1 MEVCCYRLREVIIIM
16 RQSQLFSRTLRPTG
30 KDEAASAEY
39 LVRAGFIRQLAA
51 GIYSYLPIAKR
62 TINKIENII
71 REEMDKIGGQEI
83 TMPVVHPADTWKETN
98 RYFEIDKEL
107 TKFNDRWGRDMV
119 LAMTHEEI
127 ATTLIKSEI
136 ISYKQLPQT
145 IYQIQTKWRD
155 DARPRAGLI
164 RVREFT
170 MKDSYSAAAN
180 WEQLDEQYE
189 THFNAYFNMFNRCGL
204 PVITVKSDIGMMG
217 GKMAHEFM
225 YLTAMGEDS
234 LVTCSCGYTA
244 NSEVATFKKQ
254 FFPKQEEEELKEV
267 STPDTKTI
275 EEVSN
280 FLKLEEKDTIKAVFY
295 MGTFQEGQ
303 EELEKFVIAQ
313 IRGDLQVNET
323 KVQNGVKAKALR
335 PATVEEIEEH
345 GCVAGYGSAIGITS
359 AVVIVDES
367 IQKNRNY
374 VAGANKENFHVTG
387 ARLKRDFSAEVVT
400 DISNAEQGALC
411 SECGAELNFSRGV
424 EVGNIFKLG
433 TKYSEAVGAVF
444 NDIDG
449 KEKPVIM
456 GSYGIGVGRLL
467 ASIVEEHHDD
477 NGIIWPMSVSPYHVH
492 LINLSKSSPV
502 AEELYKK
509 MLENGIEVL
518 FDDRKKE
525 RAGAKFKDADL
536 FGIPLRVIVGDKT
549 LETDEVEFKTRSG
562 EENKNLPLEGLIETL
577 KQYTKD
583 LLKSEKLE
591 VTGTL

>member
-1 MEVCCYRLREVIIIM
+1 M
-16 RQSQLFSRTLRPTG
+16 RMSQLFSRTLRPTG
-30 KDEAASAEY
+30 KEETASAEY

-51 GIYSYLPIAKR
+51 GIYSYLPIAQR
-62 TINKIENII
+62 TIKKIENII

-83 TMPVVHPADTWKETN
+83 TMPIVHPADTWKETN

-107 TKFNDRWGRDMV
+107 TKFSDRWGRDMV

-170 MKDSYSAAAN
+170 MKDSYSAAAT
-180 WEQLDEQYE
+180 WEQLDKQYKD
-189 THFNAYFNMFNRCGL
+189 HFHAYFKMFNRCGL
-204 PVITVKSDIGMMG
+204 PVITVQSDMGMMG
-217 GKMAHEFM
+217 GKMAHEYM
-225 YLTAMGEDS
+225 YLTSMGEDS
-234 LVTCSCGYTA
+234 LVTCDCGYTA
-244 NSEVATFKKQ
+244 NREVATFKKD
-254 FFPKQEEEELKEV
+254 FFPKEEEVELKEI
-267 STPDTKTI
+267 STPGTKTI
-275 EEVSN
+275 EELCT
-280 FLKLEEKDTIKAVFY
+280 FLNIEAKDTAKAVFY
-295 MGTFQEGQ
+295 IGTFQNGK
-303 EELEKFVIAQ
+303 EESDKFVIAT

-323 KVQNGVKAKALR
+323 KIQNKIMAKALR
-335 PATVEEIEEH
+335 PATEDEIKEY
-345 GCVAGYGSAIGITS
+345 GCVPGYGSAMGIEN

-374 VAGANKENFHVTG
+374 VAGANRDNYHVTG
-387 ARLKRDFSAEVVT
+387 CRLKRDFQADFIA
-400 DISNAEQGALC
+400 DIANAVDGSNC
-411 SECGAELNFSRGV
+411 SMCGDELNFSRGV

-433 TKYSEAVGAVF
+433 TKYSESVGATF
-444 NDIDG
+444 NDLDG

-467 ASIVEEHHDD
+467 ASIVEEHHDE
-477 NGIIWPMSVSPYHVH
+477 NGIIWPMSVSPYQVH
-492 LINLSKSSPV
+492 LINLSKKSPV

-509 MLENGIEVL
+509 MLNSGIEVL

-549 LETDEVEFKTRSG
+549 LEENEVEFKTRCG
-562 EENKNLPLEGLIETL
+562 KENKNMPIEGLIEAL
-577 KQYTKD
+577 KEYATEM
-583 LLKSEKLE
+583 LKTE
-591 VTGTL
+591 VLKVSGTL

>member
-1 MEVCCYRLREVIIIM
+1 M
-16 RQSQLFSRTLRPTG
+16 RMSQLFSRTLRPTG
-30 KDEAASAEY
+30 KDETASAEF

-51 GIYSYLPIAKR
+51 GIYSYLPIAQR
-62 TINKIENII
+62 SINKIENII
-71 REEMDKIGGQEI
+71 REEMDRIGGQEI

-180 WEQLDEQYE
+180 WEQLDKQYE
-189 THFNAYFNMFNRCGL
+189 EHFHAYFKMFNRCGL
-204 PVITVKSDIGMMG
+204 PVITVQSDLGMMG

-225 YLTAMGEDS
+225 YLTSMGEDS
-234 LVTCSCGYTA
+234 LVTCDCGYTA
-244 NSEVATFKKQ
+244 NSEVAVFKKEFLASQ
-254 FFPKQEEEELKEV
+254 DEVELKEIETPGTESIEDLSKFLGV
-267 STPDTKTI
+267 NSTDT
-275 EEVSN
+275 V
-280 FLKLEEKDTIKAVFY
+280 KAVFY
-295 MGTFQEGQ
+295 IGTFQKGED
-303 EELEKFVIAQ
+303 EFEKLVIAQ

-323 KVQNGVKAKALR
+323 KIQNAIKAKALR
-335 PATVEEIEEH
+335 PAAVEEIEGV
-345 GCVAGYGSAIGITS
+345 GCVAGYGSAIGIKN
-359 AVVIVDES
+359 AVVVADDS

-374 VAGANKENFHVTG
+374 IVGANKVNYHLTG
-387 ARLKRDFSAEVVT
+387 ARLGRDFTPDFIT
-400 DISNAEQGALC
+400 DIANAVEGAIC
-411 SECGAELNFSRGV
+411 SCCGKQLIFSRGV

-433 TKYSEAVGAVF
+433 TKYSESVGAVF

-467 ASIVEEHHDD
+467 ASIVEEHHDE
-477 NGIIWPMSVSPYHVH
+477 NGIIWPMSVSPYQVH
-492 LINLSKSSPV
+492 LINLSKNTEK
-502 AEELYKK
+502 AEELYTSFID
-509 MLENGIEVL
+509 EGIEVL
-518 FDDRKKE
+518 FDDRTKE
-525 RAGAKFKDADL
+525 RAGVKFKDADL
-536 FGIPLRVIVGDKT
+536 FGIPLRIIVGDKS
-549 LETDEVEFKTRSG
+549 LETEEVEFKTRCG
-562 EENKNLPLEGLIETL
+562 KINTTLKLEGITKFL
-577 KQYTKD
+577 KEKID
-583 LLKSEKLE
+583 LMLHEEVLS
-591 VTGTL
+591 VTGKL

>member
-1 MEVCCYRLREVIIIM
+1 M
-16 RQSQLFSRTLRPTG
+16 RMSQLFSRTLRPTG
-30 KDEAASAEY
+30 KDETASAEF

-51 GIYSYLPIAKR
+51 GIYSYLPIAQR

-107 TKFNDRWGRDMV
+107 TKFSDRWGRDMV

-170 MKDSYSAAAN
+170 MKDSYSAAAT
-180 WEQLDEQYE
+180 WDQLDQQYAD
-189 THFNAYFNMFNRCGL
+189 HFHAYFNMFNRCGL
-204 PVITVKSDIGMMG
+204 PVITVQSDMGMMG
-217 GKMAHEFM
+217 GKMAHEYM
-225 YLTAMGEDS
+225 YLTSMGEDS
-234 LVTCSCGYTA
+234 LVTCDCGYTA
-244 NSEVATFKKQ
+244 NREVATFKKE
-254 FFPKQEEEELKEV
+254 FFPKQEEEELKEIL
-267 STPDTKTI
+267 TPETKTI
-275 EEVSN
+275 EDLCK
-280 FLKLEEKDTIKAVFY
+280 FLNVEAKDTAKAVFY
-295 MGTFQEGQ
+295 VGTFQDGI
-303 EELEKFVIAQ
+303 EESDKFVIAT

-323 KVQNGVKAKALR
+323 KIQNKIMAKALR
-335 PATVEEIEEH
+335 VATEDEIKEH
-345 GCVAGYGSAIGITS
+345 GCVAGYGSAMGIENV
-359 AVVIVDES
+359 VVIVDES

-374 VAGANKENFHVTG
+374 VAGANKENYHVTG
-387 ARLKRDFSAEVVT
+387 CRLKRDFKADFT
-400 DISNAEQGALC
+400 ADIANAEEGSSC
-411 SECGAELNFSRGV
+411 SSCGAELNFSRGV

-433 TKYSEAVGAVF
+433 TKYSESVGATF
-444 NDIDG
+444 NDLDG

-467 ASIVEEHHDD
+467 ASIVEEHHDE
-477 NGIIWPMSVSPYHVH
+477 NGIIWPMSVSPYQVH
-492 LINLSKSSPV
+492 LINLSKKSPE

-509 MLENGIEVL
+509 MLQSGIEVL

-549 LETDEVEFKTRSG
+549 LEDNEVEFKTRCG
-562 EENKNLPLEGLIETL
+562 KENKNLPLEGLIETL
-577 KQYTKD
+577 KEYATD
-583 LLKSEKLE
+583 MLKSEVLE
-591 VTGTL
+591 VTGKL

>member
-1 MEVCCYRLREVIIIM
+1 M

-71 REEMDKIGGQEI
+71 REEMNKIGGQEI
-83 TMPVVHPADTWKETN
+83 TMPVINPADIWKETN
-98 RYFEIDKEL
+98 RYYEIDKEL

-119 LAMTHEEI
+119 LAMTHEEVA
-127 ATTLIKSEI
+127 ATLMKSEI

-145 IYQIQTKWRD
+145 IYQLQTKWRD

-180 WEQLDEQYE
+180 WKQLDEQYE
-189 THFNAYFNMFNRCGL
+189 EHFHAYFNMFNRCGL
-204 PVITVKSDIGMMG
+204 PVITVNSDMGVMG

-225 YLTAMGEDS
+225 YLTSMGEDS
-234 LVTCSCGYTA
+234 LVTCDCGYTA
-244 NSEVATFKKQ
+244 NSEVATFTKE
-254 FFPKQEEEELKEV
+254 FFPKQEEEKLKEV
-267 STPDTKTI
+267 LTPDTKTI
-275 EEVSN
+275 EDVSH
-280 FLKLEEKDTIKAVFY
+280 FLNVEAKDTVKAVFY
-295 MGTFQEGQ
+295 MGTFQDGH
-303 EELEKFVIAQ
+303 EEVEKFVIAQ

-323 KVQNGVKAKALR
+323 KVQNGIKAKELR
-335 PATVEEIEEH
+335 AATVEEIEAH
-345 GCVAGYGSAIGITS
+345 GCIAGFGSAVGIEN
-359 AVVIVDES
+359 AVIIADET
-367 IQKNRNY
+367 IQKNRNF
-374 VAGANKENFHVTG
+374 VAGANRLNYHLTG
-387 ARLKRDFSAEVVT
+387 VRINRDFKANVVT
-400 DISNAEQGALC
+400 DIANAEQGAKC
-411 SECGAELNFSRGV
+411 SVCKAELNFSRGV

-433 TKYSEAVGAVF
+433 TKYTEAIGAVF
-444 NDIDG
+444 NDVDG

-456 GSYGIGVGRLL
+456 GSYGIGIGRLL

-492 LINLSKSSPV
+492 LINLSKASPK
-502 AEELYKK
+502 AEELYKD
-509 MLENGIEVL
+509 MLAAGIEVI

-549 LETDEVEFKTRSG
+549 LESNEVEFKTRCG
-562 EENKNLPLEGLIETL
+562 KENKNLPLEGLIGTL
-577 KQYTKD
+577 QQYTKD
-583 LLKSEKLE
+583 LIESEKLG
-591 VTGTL
+591 VTGKL